1 MRNGC
6 LVGYS
11 HCNGISG
18 ITHTLNSYEIILMRG
33 FIFSY
38 FLKKENTSLTNSF
51 QSESIPIFD
60 YQIAKKKKK
69 KTTSGCVSTSVATAR
84 TMHWRPSFLDSTF
97 FCLFHILTSAQ
108 FLAQQSVIVTLPIPS
123 LCWKIRWNWSS
134 KPRKEPPSSQSRVQ
148 RFFQVF
154 PFCLGA
160 VIAEVISNSVPVL
173 FQSFLP

>member
-18 ITHTLNSYEIILMRG
+18 ITHTLNSYEIILMHG
-33 FIFSY
+33 FIFFY

-60 YQIAKKKKK
+60 YQIAKKKK
-69 KTTSGCVSTSVATAR
+69 TTSGCVSTSVATAR
-84 TMHWRPSFLDSTF
+84 TMHWRPSFLDSTS

-134 KPRKEPPSSQSRVQ
+134 KPGQEPPSSQSRVQ